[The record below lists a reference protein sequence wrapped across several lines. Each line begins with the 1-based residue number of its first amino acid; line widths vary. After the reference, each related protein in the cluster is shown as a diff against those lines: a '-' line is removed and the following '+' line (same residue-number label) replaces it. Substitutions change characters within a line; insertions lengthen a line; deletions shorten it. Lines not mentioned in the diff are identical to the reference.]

1 MLAESKNKYV
11 ELRAICY
18 EFVFSRKDDP
28 SSEENDA
35 VRSRTKDVVPNS
47 ADSFN
52 AWEDMGEPGQNPR
65 DDEND

>member
-52 AWEDMGEPGQNPR
+52 A
-65 DDEND
+65 